1 MSGHGDIVGVGI
13 HDDGWLIICQG
24 SWSAVTGAL
33 TELGVSRAISFRPP
47 PGGPG
52 AVVRKET
59 GMVDFVGR
67 AVTERDPT
75 TTTLRLYA
83 APKHLGGTR
92 L

>member
-33 TELGVSRAISFRPP
+33 TELGVSRAISFRQP

-75 TTTLRLYA
+75 TTTLRLCA